1 MASVPVE
8 LPDNLPAC
16 HAIIRRQAEVIDEL
30 TARVGEQAARIE
42 ELLAHIDRLNRDLA
56 AVKRQLFGSRRE
68 RFVADNGEGESREDV
83 VIEPDAEGTPSATEP
98 LADPSAPRT
107 AASTSRRTSKG
118 RQKRVIDA
126 SIPREKVLHPLDP
139 RNVPPEL
146 WNDPRAVRF
155 FRFVREEVEL
165 QERRVRIFEHY
176 EEVIVLD
183 DEATGES
190 RMLAASVPEPLI
202 DRCYVGVALLAYL
215 VASRFADHIPYY
227 REEDI
232 LARVGFCIHRATQWR
247 WMRALTAIVLP
258 LVELIRQRVMQSR
271 VQGIDE
277 TPCPILCP
285 ELGRTRSS
293 YLYAQYGDAAHPYV
307 HFAFAAHKTEENV
320 RRIVGDYEG
329 YLQSDAYI
337 CYELIA
343 AAAGSR
349 IVAVGCWAHARRKFE
364 PLIVAGPHP
373 QATWILGEIQKLY
386 DIEDR
391 ARDMSDSQR
400 LALRQAESR
409 PIVTGIRAWLDE
421 RDRKELPKSPLREGV
436 NYLRN
441 RWEAF
446 QRFLEDGAIPLDN
459 NRTEAVIK
467 GPVMGKKAWLFLGN
481 ENAGETAA
489 VFYTLTMSCKRH
501 AIDVQAYLTDVFRR
515 IRAATPAELELLL
528 PDRWIQAHPE
538 ARLAQRVQESHAAAA
553 RKRQRRLRR
562 RIAVPSG

>member
-1 MASVPVE
+1 MTSVPLD
-8 LPDNLPAC
+8 LPDNLAAC
-16 HAIIRRQAEVIDEL
+16 HAVIRRQAEVIDEL
-30 TARVGEQAARIE
+30 TSRVE
-42 ELLAHIDRLNRDLA
+42 ELLGHADRLSRDLA

-68 RFVADNGEGESREDV
+68 RFVASSQEGGAGEEVVVEQDLEDR
-83 VIEPDAEGTPSATEP
+83 PSATEP
-98 LADPSAPRT
+98 SADELGVNIS
-107 AASTSRRTSKG
+107 ASTSRRTSQG

-126 SIPREKVLHPLDP
+126 SIPREKVLHPLDEK
-139 RNVPPEL
+139 NVPPEL
-146 WNDPRAVRF
+146 LKDPRAKRF

-165 QERRVRIFEHY
+165 QERRVQIFEHY
-176 EEVIVLD
+176 QEVIVLD
-183 DEATGES
+183 DEAACES

-215 VASRFADHIPYY
+215 AASRFADHIPYY

-232 LARVGFCIHRATQWR
+232 LSRVGFSIHRATQWR
-247 WMRALTAIVLP
+247 WMRALAAIVLP
-258 LVELIRQRVMQSR
+258 LIELIRQRVMQSQ

-285 ELGRTRSS
+285 ERGRTRSS

-307 HFAFAAHKTEENV
+307 HFAFASHKTEENV

-337 CYELIA
+337 CYELVA
-343 AAAGSR
+343 AASGRR
-349 IVAVGCWAHARRKFE
+349 IIPVGCWAHARRKFE

-373 QATWILGEIQKLY
+373 RATWILGEIQKLY

-391 ARDMSDSQR
+391 ARDMTDSQR

-409 PIVTGIRAWLDE
+409 PIVTGIHAWLEE
-421 RDRKELPKSPLREGV
+421 RNRNELPKSPLREGV

-446 QRFLEDGAIPLDN
+446 ERFLEDGAIPIDN
-459 NRTEAVIK
+459 NRTEATIK
-467 GPVMGKKAWLFLGN
+467 GPVMGKKAWLFFGN
-481 ENAGETAA
+481 ENAGQTAA
-489 VFYTLTMSCKRH
+489 VLYTLTMSCKRH

-515 IRAATPAELELLL
+515 IRTATPAELESLL
-528 PDRWIQAHPE
+528 PDRWIAAHPE
-538 ARLAQRVQESHAAAA
+538 ARLKQRVQESHAAAA
-553 RKRQRRLRR
+553 RKRQRRAQRRLALR
-562 RIAVPSG
+562 SG

>member
-1 MASVPVE
+1 MTVSLPVE

-16 HAIIRRQAEVIDEL
+16 HAIILRQAEVIDEL
-30 TARVGEQAARIE
+30 TARVEEQAAR
-42 ELLAHIDRLNRDLA
+42 IDRLNRDLA

-68 RFVADNGEGESREDV
+68 RFVAGSGEGQAGEDV
-83 VIEPDAEGTPSATEP
+83 VFEQGGLEREPTAEESCVATSAITPP
-98 LADPSAPRT
+98 
-107 AASTSRRTSKG
+107 RTSKG
-118 RQKRVIDA
+118 RQKRILDA
-126 SIPREKVLHPLDP
+126 SIPREKVLHPLDE

-146 WNDPRAVRF
+146 WNDPRAKRF

-165 QERRVRIFEHY
+165 QEARVRVLEHY

-183 DEATGES
+183 DRATGES
-190 RMLAASVPEPLI
+190 RMLAASAPEPLI
-202 DRCYVGVALLAYL
+202 DRCYVGVVFLAYL

-232 LARVGFCIHRATQWR
+232 LSRVGFSIHRATQWR
-247 WMRALTAIVLP
+247 WMRALAAIVLP

-277 TPCPILCP
+277 TPCPLVCP

-293 YLYAQYGDAAHPYV
+293 YLYGQYGDCAHPYV
-307 HFAFAAHKTEENV
+307 HFAFASHKDEENV
-320 RRIVGDYEG
+320 RRIVGSYEG

-343 AAAGSR
+343 AASGRR
-349 IVAVGCWAHARRKFE
+349 IIAVGCWAHARRKFE
-364 PLIVAGPHP
+364 PLVEAGPHP
-373 QATWILGEIQKLY
+373 QATWILGEVQKLY

-391 ARDMSDSQR
+391 ARDMTDSQR

-421 RDRKELPKSPLREGV
+421 RDREELPKSPLREGV

-446 QRFLEDGAIPLDN
+446 ERFLEDGAIPIDN
-459 NRTEAVIK
+459 NRTEGVVK
-467 GPVMGKKAWLFLGN
+467 GPVMGKKAWLFFGN
-481 ENAGETAA
+481 ENAGQTAA
-489 VFYTLTMSCKRH
+489 IFYTLTMTCKRH
-501 AIDVQAYLTDVFRR
+501 SIDVQAYLTDVFRR
-515 IRAATPAELELLL
+515 IRTATPAELESLL
-528 PDRWIQAHPE
+528 PDRWIAAHPE
-538 ARLAQRVQESHAAAA
+538 ARVVQRVQESHAAAA
-553 RKRQRRLRR
+553 RKRQRRARR
-562 RIAVPSG
+562 RRAVPSG

>member
-1 MASVPVE
+1 MTSIPVE

-16 HAIIRRQAEVIDEL
+16 HALIRRQAEIIDEL
-30 TARVGEQAARIE
+30 RALVEKQAAQIEEQAAQ
-42 ELLAHIDRLNRDLA
+42 IDRLNRDLA

-68 RFVADNGEGESREDV
+68 RFVASVGEGEAEEGV
-83 VIEPDAEGTPSATEP
+83 AIEPRVSATKP
-98 LADPSAPRT
+98 LADQVGACIS
-107 AASTSRRTSKG
+107 ASTSRPTSKG

-126 SIPREKVLHPLDP
+126 SIPREKVLHPLDEG
-139 RNVPPEL
+139 NVPPEL
-146 WNDPRAVRF
+146 LNHPRAKRF

-176 EEVIVLD
+176 EEVIVVD
-183 DEATGES
+183 DEASGES

-232 LARVGFCIHRATQWR
+232 LARVGLSIHRATQWR
-247 WMRALTAIVLP
+247 WMRALAAIVLP

-307 HFAFAAHKTEENV
+307 HFAFASHKTEENV
-320 RRIVGDYEG
+320 RRIVASYEG

-343 AAAGSR
+343 AAPDSC
-349 IVAVGCWAHARRKFE
+349 IMAVGCWAHARRKFE

-391 ARDMSDSQR
+391 ARDMTDSQR

-446 QRFLEDGAIPLDN
+446 ERFLEDGGIPLDN
-459 NRTEAVIK
+459 NRTEAMIK
-467 GPVMGKKAWLFLGN
+467 GPVMGKKAWLFFGN
-481 ENAGETAA
+481 ENAGQTAA
-489 VFYTLTMSCKRH
+489 VLYTLTMSCKRH

-515 IRAATPAELELLL
+515 IRTATPDELESLL
-528 PDRWIQAHPE
+528 PDRWIAAHPE
-538 ARLAQRVQESHAAAA
+538 ARLKQRVQESHAAAA

-562 RIAVPSG
+562 RLVAASG

>member
-8 LPDNLPAC
+8 LPDSLPAC
-16 HAIIRRQAEVIDEL
+16 HAVIRRQAEIINKL
-30 TARVGEQAARIE
+30 TALVEEQAAR
-42 ELLAHIDRLNRDLA
+42 IDRLNRDLA

-68 RFVADNGEGESREDV
+68 RFVASDGEGESGDDV
-83 VIEPDAEGTPSATEP
+83 ASEQHVSATEP
-98 LADPSAPRT
+98 LADQLGTCSS
-107 AASTSRRTSKG
+107 ASTSRRTSKG

-126 SIPREKVLHPLDP
+126 SIPREKVLHPLDE

-146 WNDPRAVRF
+146 WNDPRAKRF

-165 QERRVRIFEHY
+165 QEARVRVLEHY

-190 RMLAASVPEPLI
+190 RMLAASFPEPLI

-232 LARVGFCIHRATQWR
+232 LARVGFSIHRATQWR
-247 WMRALTAIVLP
+247 WMRALATIILP
-258 LVELIRQRVMQSR
+258 VVELIRQRVMQSW

-307 HFAFAAHKTEENV
+307 HFAFASHKTEENV
-320 RRIVGDYEG
+320 RRIVGNYKG

-337 CYELIA
+337 CYELVA
-343 AAAGSR
+343 TASGSR
-349 IVAVGCWAHARRKFE
+349 IIAVGCWAHARRKFE

-391 ARDMSDSQR
+391 AQDMTDSQR
-400 LALRQAESR
+400 LTLRQAESR
-409 PIVTGIRAWLDE
+409 PIVTGIWAWLEE
-421 RDRKELPKSPLREGV
+421 RDRQELPKSPLREGV

-446 QRFLEDGAIPLDN
+446 ERFLEDGAIPLDN
-459 NRTEAVIK
+459 NRTEAMIK
-467 GPVMGKKAWLFLGN
+467 GPVMGKKAWLFFGN
-481 ENAGETAA
+481 ENAGQTAA
-489 VFYTLTMSCKRH
+489 VLYTLTMSCKRH

-515 IRAATPAELELLL
+515 IRMATPAQLESLL
-528 PDRWIQAHPE
+528 PDRWIAAHPE
-538 ARLAQRVQESHAAAA
+538 ARLKQRVQESHAAAV
-553 RKRQRRLRR
+553 RKRRRRLRR
-562 RIAVPSG
+562 RLATASG